1 MLKLIF
7 ILLVASCSWGN
18 SFFISADL
26 YESIKGKMPKPPE
39 KNSQQQKNEE
49 KEILRWQNT
58 RTTQQ
63 CQQAKNEAKADLKSL
78 FGPPAGPLTETQ
90 IDTVSEFLLRVRGDI
105 GPFVGG
111 LKKDFPRQRPHLQM
125 KNVNPCVEKDDSGA
139 FPSGHG
145 TLSKLYAMILTEL
158 LPSLKEKLERR
169 AIEIG
174 ENRIIA
180 GAHFSS
186 DIESGRTLAD
196 LLYPEFTKSEKYQDE
211 IKRIKKSL
219 SP

>member
-63 CQQAKNEAKADLKSL
+63 
-78 FGPPAGPLTETQ
+78 
-90 IDTVSEFLLRVRGDI
+90 SEFLLRVRGDI